1 MFQTR
6 SNNPI
11 NWPIQKKEASVEFC
25 GGPSLKWPFL
35 WQKKILVGEIWPFRG
50 WLGKRVFSGLFRQ
63 GEGWSSHERGGSW
76 YVLLEP
82 LFVECEMLRGVTRY
96 IPWISLDVSVCC
108 GFSRSVSMMLPLG
121 NVSCY
126 SLGWVL
132 GDGCFWGSFVRC
144 FRSWP
149 SEQ

>member
-11 NWPIQKKEASVEFC
+11 NWPIQKETGKC
-25 GGPSLKWPFL
+25 GILWGPFPQVAFSLAE
-35 WQKKILVGEIWPFRG
+35 KILVGEIWSFRG
-50 WLGKRVFSGLFRQ
+50 WLGKRVLSGLCRQ

-76 YVLLEP
+76 YVLLKP
-82 LFVECEMLRGVTRY
+82 LFVECEMLRGVTHY
-96 IPWISLDVSVCC
+96 IPWISLDVSVGC
-108 GFSRSVSMMLPLG
+108 GFSRSVNMILPLG

-132 GDGCFWGSFVRC
+132 GDGCFWGSSLRC

-149 SEQ
+149 SEK